1 MRPIWADGM
10 SDATLRVEET
20 NAPEGRPAPPPAAS
34 SQEEVVFA
42 GRYNIQPG
50 VVLPHLSTSTARAYL
65 TLDAEDPKRELYALV
80 LNHEVPARLTAI
92 LAAKNIA
99 HDALLKPIRWGRVDW
114 VGSGREE
121 IVIILPQ
128 PPGPPLLQSMESTTQ
143 YWTVRE
149 IKRDLLMP
157 IMDLLR
163 RMEEDR
169 LTHRNIRPTNLY
181 RRVNDDSVIS
191 GQIYSAPPGYE
202 QPSMFEPIE
211 RAMCA
216 PICRGIGDLSD
227 ELFALGVTIMV
238 LGLGYNPAAGMDE
251 EELLERR
258 IAKGSYSALLGK
270 NKLHTDLAP
279 VVRSLLR
286 DEEHER
292 WTLVDLSNWV
302 NSGQV
307 NPAQPM
313 PVARADRPLEL
324 GGRSAYTARE
334 LAHALNA
341 NWDAAVKLS
350 GDDTI
355 EKWVDRSLNDR
366 DLAKEIS
373 ECGLLGASGPRQM
386 TDDIRL
392 SRIITTLDPIGPIR
406 YRRIAM
412 MPDGTGPASIQ
423 AVLQKELSAEYT
435 SMILGKMMNFWHE
448 KQPRPKTWMLPAS
461 EIVEKAAIYL
471 SDTAPGFSIERCVYE
486 LNPALPCLSP
496 HLKGS
501 VALQPRE
508 LIDTLERHAESGELL
523 FDRHIA
529 AFFAA
534 RITGRIDREL
544 HDLARASG
552 DAEKSEAQLRLLAF
566 VQSKNSATP
575 AKHLYKMFLEK
586 LQPIVS
592 KYRNVR
598 LREEMLRA
606 AEKAASKGNLDSL
619 VRILDNSKKR
629 RWDERGF
636 AVASRRYAAL
646 GVEMQKM
653 QTDEKRLQRQA
664 QLLGRQIA
672 ANVACVASLAVIAA
686 LVISKLG

>member
-1 MRPIWADGM
+1 
-10 SDATLRVEET
+10 
-20 NAPEGRPAPPPAAS
+20 
-34 SQEEVVFA
+34 
-42 GRYNIQPG
+42 
-50 VVLPHLSTSTARAYL
+50 
-65 TLDAEDPKRELYALV
+65 
-80 LNHEVPARLTAI
+80 
-92 LAAKNIA
+92 
-99 HDALLKPIRWGRVDW
+99 
-114 VGSGREE
+114 
-121 IVIILPQ
+121 
-128 PPGPPLLQSMESTTQ
+128 
-143 YWTVRE
+143 
-149 IKRDLLMP
+149 
-157 IMDLLR
+157 
-163 RMEEDR
+163 
-169 LTHRNIRPTNLY
+169 
-181 RRVNDDSVIS
+181 
-191 GQIYSAPPGYE
+191 
-202 QPSMFEPIE
+202 
-211 RAMCA
+211 
-216 PICRGIGDLSD
+216 
-227 ELFALGVTIMV
+227 
-238 LGLGYNPAAGMDE
+238 
-251 EELLERR
+251 
-258 IAKGSYSALLGK
+258 
-270 NKLHTDLAP
+270 
-279 VVRSLLR
+279 
-286 DEEHER
+286 
-292 WTLVDLSNWV
+292 
-302 NSGQV
+302 
-307 NPAQPM
+307 
-313 PVARADRPLEL
+313 
-324 GGRSAYTARE
+324 
-334 LAHALNA
+334 
-341 NWDAAVKLS
+341 
-350 GDDTI
+350 
-355 EKWVDRSLNDR
+355 
-366 DLAKEIS
+366 
-373 ECGLLGASGPRQM
+373 
-386 TDDIRL
+386 
-392 SRIITTLDPIGPIR
+392 
-406 YRRIAM
+406 
-412 MPDGTGPASIQ
+412 
-423 AVLQKELSAEYT
+423 
-435 SMILGKMMNFWHE
+435 MNFWHE

-552 DAEKSEAQLRLLAF
+552 DAEKSVAQLRLLAF